1 MAKTTSIEHALG
13 LQDAAKTMAPGDMCL
28 LFVPRALFEQLSEA
42 ARQRGMT
49 LAQLLAVS
57 VDRYLVG
64 PDPTAEQE
72 AAVAPG
78 NAIDENVASFHFT
91 PPGSGPTRPAR
102 DPNQPRPA
110 VALKGFR

>member
-28 LFVPRALFEQLSEA
+28 LFVPRALFEQLSKQA
-42 ARQRGMT
+42 LQRGMT

-57 VDRYLVG
+57 VDRYLAA
-64 PDPTAEQE
+64 PTASATDAE
-72 AAVAPG
+72 VAPG